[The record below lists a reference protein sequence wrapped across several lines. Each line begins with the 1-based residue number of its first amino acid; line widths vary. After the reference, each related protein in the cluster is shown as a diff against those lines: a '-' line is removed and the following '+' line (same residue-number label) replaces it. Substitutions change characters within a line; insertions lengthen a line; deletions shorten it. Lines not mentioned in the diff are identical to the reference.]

1 MFGTG
6 DTLLACP
13 TGVFGERIA
22 RIAKMGGGTVEP
34 LETPGGAGVDP
45 EALAVRLRADREN
58 KITGILLTHNE
69 TSTAVQIDL
78 GAMSRAIGDHPAY
91 VVVDSVSGL
100 GASEFKMDE
109 GKLDIVCAASQKAL
123 ACPPGLAMVAVSARA
138 WEKIKANK
146 APRFYFD
153 LRKHKESFDKVEP
166 PWTPPVSVAFALDV
180 AIDLYEREGGR
191 NVWARHARYTHA
203 LHEAVK
209 ALGMEVFS
217 RDGVHSVTVTG
228 ILTPHGLDNAT
239 VLTKLL
245 NEHSVVIS
253 GGQGK
258 MAGKMW
264 RWGTMGAFS
273 EADLLD
279 ALRGFE
285 TVIRQMGYAFA
296 EGAGVNAARDVFARS
311 SKKELGEGAHRS
323 PTPHLSGHLALS
335 AGDHDAVLVEQF
347 RQNCRVVEAMGR
359 QNARDGDRMHAVARE
374 HLHPE
379 RLDGFMK
386 RVRVARVTGPD
397 VAAAFPFVQIDCDV
411 EGKGDGDRGRP
422 RRLALVEEL
431 LVLAQIEV
439 EARRLVGFD
448 LLPCART
455 HRDHR
460 QSRWARQRLLR
471 RSADDIELP
480 LVHLEFARAQAAH
493 RVDHDIGGGVSHR
506 GLHHAH

>member
-1 MFGTG
+1 MPKSLLFIPGPVAVSEPVLAAMAKPLINHRGPEYARLLHRIADRMKSIFATKGDVLLMGASGTGGLEAAVTNMFGPG

-22 RIAKMGGGTVEP
+22 MIAQMWGCTVET
-34 LETPGGAGVDP
+34 LETPWGAGVDP
-45 EALAVRLRADREN
+45 EALAARLRADREK

-69 TSTAVQIDL
+69 TSTGVQIDL

-109 GKLDIVCAASQKAL
+109 WKLDIVCAASQKAL

-138 WEKIKANK
+138 WEKIKANT

-153 LRKHKESFDKVEP
+153 LRKHKEFFDKGEP

-180 AIDLYEREGGR
+180 AIDLYESEGGL

-245 NEHSVVIS
+245 NEHGVVIS

-273 EADLLD
+273 EADMLD
-279 ALRGFE
+279 ALRAFE

-296 EGAGVNAARDVFARS
+296 DGAGVNAARAVFAGA
-311 SKKELGEGAHRS
+311 SKKEKE
-323 PTPHLSGHLALS
+323 LA
-335 AGDHDAVLVEQF
+335 G
-347 RQNCRVVEAMGR
+347 
-359 QNARDGDRMHAVARE
+359 
-374 HLHPE
+374 
-379 RLDGFMK
+379 
-386 RVRVARVTGPD
+386 VR
-397 VAAAFPFVQIDCDV
+397 
-411 EGKGDGDRGRP
+411 
-422 RRLALVEEL
+422 
-431 LVLAQIEV
+431 
-439 EARRLVGFD
+439 
-448 LLPCART
+448 
-455 HRDHR
+455 
-460 QSRWARQRLLR
+460 
-471 RSADDIELP
+471 
-480 LVHLEFARAQAAH
+480 
-493 RVDHDIGGGVSHR
+493 
-506 GLHHAH
+506 